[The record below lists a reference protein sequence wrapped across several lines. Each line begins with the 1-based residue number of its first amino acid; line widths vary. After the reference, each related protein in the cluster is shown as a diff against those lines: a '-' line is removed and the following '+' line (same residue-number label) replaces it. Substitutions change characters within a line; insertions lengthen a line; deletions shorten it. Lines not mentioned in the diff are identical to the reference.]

1 MKWIFKET
9 KQNWIFVLKSFK
21 ITRIEGWNGVGKD
34 RKGLPFHLEDKLI
47 LFVLKFQCDKKHI
60 ANSESAVCQRLSL
73 SHHSVLWVINED
85 PFESSRSE
93 ETRFE
98 KKDQH
103 RRNQKMD
110 IRLVDIN
117 FATLISGLLAIST
130 KKE

>member
-1 MKWIFKET
+1 MFHLKNGVEFNLLRMERGKGRLGSVEVRNGEQRGYGNGYAKMKWVFKET

-73 SHHSVLWVINED
+73 SHHSVL
-85 PFESSRSE
+85 
-93 ETRFE
+93 
-98 KKDQH
+98 
-103 RRNQKMD
+103 
-110 IRLVDIN
+110 
-117 FATLISGLLAIST
+117 
-130 KKE
+130 